1 MLGPLF
7 NYTLCDVLIL
17 TTIMCL
23 CQEIYKPFYF
33 SDRKDQE
40 CISLGETSSCTIK
53 PRTFCLRTWSHNNT
67 STIAEAENAGILAP
81 LIPNYS
87 STAA

>member
-1 MLGPLF
+1 MLGSLF
-7 NYTLCDVLIL
+7 NDTVCDVLIL

-23 CQEIYKPFYF
+23 CQEIYKPFYL

-53 PRTFCLRTWSHNNT
+53 PRTPYLRT
-67 STIAEAENAGILAP
+67 
-81 LIPNYS
+81 
-87 STAA
+87 

>member
-7 NYTLCDVLIL
+7 NDTLCDVLIL

-23 CQEIYKPFYF
+23 CKKVYKPFNF
-33 SDRKDQE
+33 TDIKEEE

-53 PRTFCLRTWSHNNT
+53 PRTFCLRT
-67 STIAEAENAGILAP
+67 LVP
-81 LIPNYS
+81 Q
-87 STAA
+87 